1 MRKNAGSLPPRDSR
15 AARSIRD
22 WISRLLPSLA
32 SMAARSRRAAVSPS
46 RRPSASRL
54 RRSRSDSASDLC
66 CEPGICAAPVISS
79 STSLSSTDASSHRL
93 WMATSSSSN
102 SARCRL
108 ILSSVFSCTSTLSFS
123 SHRSSKTSSPS
134 LASSVADEFEI
145 GACGGFAWFGP
156 SRSVV
161 AVVAGVEF
169 TFVASS
175 FGAAGAG
182 WWWCSSV
189 CLASG
194 AVPVFVLPPKNE
206 SLGAPLPDLAS
217 LSSLRRPATSSC
229 SCSMARCASPGCV
242 ATCSTLVRTFVLIS
256 FALSAYFNVLIVWLY
271 WSLPHDTL
279 ATIAVLEL
287 PTSPSFSSLVSL
299 EFLNGT
305 YTPAPCCFFPRALM
319 QFASAS
325 NDRLMFA
332 PSLSLLPSF
341 FVSDARSEPA
351 RSTRDSRP
359 VSTSILPPPPPPPPE
374 PAPPPPAASGGCTRL
389 NRRTLI
395 SITAWDRDETALASV
410 GSVFRLALPSLKTS
424 NTLSAFVTDI
434 RLRPVTVAPRSGS
447 SRRSSDGELFTRR
460 SYMSSL
466 YTSR

>member
-1 MRKNAGSLPPRDSR
+1 M
-15 AARSIRD
+15 
-22 WISRLLPSLA
+22 
-32 SMAARSRRAAVSPS
+32 
-46 RRPSASRL
+46 
-54 RRSRSDSASDLC
+54 
-66 CEPGICAAPVISS
+66 
-79 STSLSSTDASSHRL
+79 
-93 WMATSSSSN
+93 
-102 SARCRL
+102 
-108 ILSSVFSCTSTLSFS
+108 
-123 SHRSSKTSSPS
+123 
-134 LASSVADEFEI
+134 
-145 GACGGFAWFGP
+145 
-156 SRSVV
+156 
-161 AVVAGVEF
+161 
-169 TFVASS
+169 
-175 FGAAGAG
+175 
-182 WWWCSSV
+182 
-189 CLASG
+189 
-194 AVPVFVLPPKNE
+194 
-206 SLGAPLPDLAS
+206 
-217 LSSLRRPATSSC
+217 
-229 SCSMARCASPGCV
+229 
-242 ATCSTLVRTFVLIS
+242 
-256 FALSAYFNVLIVWLY
+256 LIVWLY

-351 RSTRDSRP
+351 RSTRDNLP

-374 PAPPPPAASGGCTRL
+374 PAPPPPAAALSAVGCTRL

-395 SITAWDRDETALASV
+395 SITACDREETALASV
-410 GSVFRLALPSLKTS
+410 GSVFRLALPSLRTS

-434 RLRPVTVAPRSGS
+434 RLKPGTVAPRSGS